1 MTHASIEQP
10 NVHINDVIYNASTQ
24 CFEALVSVSAGT
36 RAAKY
41 PCAIEAPIT
50 MSFEDAADGLM
61 TQALRRHS
69 QGSGLYSQMRKHAP
83 LPRAGRQ
90 RFDPRDWLEQLG
102 ISLSGKAA

>member
-10 NVHINDVIYNASTQ
+10 NVHISDVIYNASTQ
-24 CFEALVSVSAGT
+24 CFEALVTVLSGT
-36 RAAKY
+36 RTGKY

-50 MSFEDAADGLM
+50 MSFEDASDGLM
-61 TQALRRHS
+61 TQALRRHT
-69 QGSGLYSQMRKHAP
+69 QRNGLQSQMRNHAP

-102 ISLSGKAA
+102 FGLTGKAA

>member
-1 MTHASIEQP
+1 MTPTSIEQP

-24 CFEALVSVSAGT
+24 CFEALVSVHAGT
-36 RAAKY
+36 RASKY

-50 MSFEDAADGLM
+50 MSFEDATEGLM

-69 QGSGLYSQMRKHAP
+69 QRSGLHSQMRNHAP

-102 ISLSGKAA
+102 FGLSGKAA